1 MRPHEAVVAGSPEFV
16 DALLPLVTERLGGAP
31 RVADSPYLASA
42 LCQDGARLLV
52 YEHCGREWLA
62 LCAEL
67 RSAAGPEL
75 IVVAALP
82 PEHAAD
88 VAEIS
93 AAASAVVAWRG
104 DPRPVLDAVTR
115 VMAAR
120 DAPKSAASV
129 RRPGPV
135 LTPQPTPAVLRPA
148 PTPPPPAATPR
159 PRPVMPAQAAQP
171 VPAVR
176 PAAAAVKAAPTPTP
190 QRPSADLAE
199 ESAFDTIFDEEPGDE
214 AAGGVA
220 AGGVAMPLPAAE
232 LPSPPPSVTSTV
244 WPGTV
249 LSPEDGLAVVRAALS
264 GLWPE
269 QGLRRVTEKVVA
281 ALSTA
286 EKAAAQGQKLPFDPA
301 PVRRAVGL
309 RWQVAAAI
317 DALPPLGAQIDQ
329 GAVQAI
335 LGGIDDV
342 LSALKE
348 QSDDA
353 GPEALRAIETVRHT
367 LVKEAIDLTEALQQV
382 APPEMVEEITTSRK
396 ARRAGAAP
404 VTRMVR
410 NTSQAPAGPSNVPWG
425 LVVVLLLAVVGA
437 AAYHGY
443 RYVNRARPAASPITG
458 APSGT
463 VGTVTPQGK
472 VVVVPSGTRMDP
484 KDMENFK
491 NLEKAKGNEVREVS
505 PGTFIVTPQ
514 KDRSLAAPGPGT
526 AVPQGAKP

>member
-1 MRPHEAVVAGSPEFV
+1 LRPHEAVVAGSPEFV

-31 RVADSPYLASA
+31 RVADSPHLASA

-52 YEHCGREWLA
+52 YEHSGREWLS
-62 LCAEL
+62 LCGEL

-93 AAASAVVAWRG
+93 ATASAVVAWRG
-104 DPRPVLDAVTR
+104 DARPVLEAVSR
-115 VMAAR
+115 VVAAR
-120 DAPKSAASV
+120 EAPKTAAPV

-135 LTPQPTPAVLRPA
+135 LTPQPTPAVVRPS
-148 PTPPPPAATPR
+148 PTPPPPSATPR
-159 PRPVMPAQAAQP
+159 PRPVMATQP
-171 VPAVR
+171 GQTAR
-176 PAAAAVKAAPTPTP
+176 PAAAAVKAAPAPAP
-190 QRPSADLAE
+190 VRPSADLAE
-199 ESAFDTIFDEEPGDE
+199 ESAFDTIFDEESDDEGPGG
-214 AAGGVA
+214 AVAGGVA
-220 AGGVAMPLPAAE
+220 APRPSAE
-232 LPSPPPSVTSTV
+232 APPPPPPVTSTV

-249 LSPEDGLAVVRAALS
+249 LSADDGLAVVRAALS

-269 QGLRRVTEKVVA
+269 QRLRRVTEKVVA

-286 EKAAAQGQKLPFDPA
+286 EKAAVQGHKLPFDPA
-301 PVRRAVGL
+301 PVRQAVGI

-317 DALPPLGAQIDQ
+317 DALPPLGTPIDQ

-382 APPEMVEEITTSRK
+382 APPELVEEITTSRK

-404 VTRMVR
+404 VTRMVT
-410 NTSQAPAGPSNVPWG
+410 NTSQADAGPSQVPWG
-425 LVVVLLLAVVGA
+425 LVVVLVLAVVGA

-443 RYVNRARPAASPITG
+443 RYVNRATPFASPITG

-472 VVVVPSGTRMDP
+472 VIVMPAGAKADP
-484 KDMENFK
+484 KEVENFK
-491 NLEKAKGNEVREVS
+491 NLEKAKGNTVRELV
-505 PGTFIVTPQ
+505 PGTFVVFPESARPGE
-514 KDRSLAAPGPGT
+514 KPAAGGAAT
-526 AVPQGAKP
+526 QGAKP

>member
-1 MRPHEAVVAGSPEFV
+1 LRPHEAVVAGSPEFV

-31 RVADSPYLASA
+31 RVADSPHLASA

-52 YEHCGREWLA
+52 YEHCGREWLS
-62 LCAEL
+62 LCGEL

-75 IVVAALP
+75 IVVAALR

-104 DPRPVLDAVTR
+104 DARPVLEAVGR
-115 VMAAR
+115 VVAAR
-120 DAPKSAASV
+120 EAPKTAAPV

-135 LTPQPTPAVLRPA
+135 LTPQPTPVVVRPS
-148 PTPPPPAATPR
+148 PTPPPPSATPR
-159 PRPVMPAQAAQP
+159 PRPVMATQP
-171 VPAVR
+171 GQTVR
-176 PAAAAVKAAPTPTP
+176 PAVAAVKAAPTPAP
-190 QRPSADLAE
+190 KRPSADLAE
-199 ESAFDTIFDEEPGDE
+199 ESAFDTIFDEESGDE
-214 AAGGVA
+214 GPGGAVAGGVA
-220 AGGVAMPLPAAE
+220 TPGPAAE
-232 LPSPPPSVTSTV
+232 APPSVTSTV

-249 LSPEDGLAVVRAALS
+249 LSADDGLAVVRAALS

-269 QGLRRVTEKVVA
+269 QRLRRVTEKVVA

-286 EKAAAQGQKLPFDPA
+286 EKAAAQGHKLPFDPA
-301 PVRRAVGL
+301 PVRQAVGL

-317 DALPPLGAQIDQ
+317 DALPPVGAPIDQ

-396 ARRAGAAP
+396 ARRTGAAP
-404 VTRMVR
+404 VTRMVT
-410 NTSQAPAGPSNVPWG
+410 NTSQADAGPSQVPWG
-425 LVVVLLLAVVGA
+425 FVVLLVLVLVAA

-443 RYVNRARPAASPITG
+443 GYVNRARPAASTIAG

-463 VGTVTPQGK
+463 VGTVTPRGK
-472 VVVVPSGTRMDP
+472 VVVAPAGVTLNPVEV
-484 KDMENFK
+484 ENFK
-491 NLEKAKGNEVREVS
+491 NLEKAKGNEVREIS
-505 PGTFIVTPQ
+505 PGTFIVSP
-514 KDRSLAAPGPGT
+514 KRAPSDAAAGPGT
-526 AVPQGAKP
+526 ATPQGAKQ